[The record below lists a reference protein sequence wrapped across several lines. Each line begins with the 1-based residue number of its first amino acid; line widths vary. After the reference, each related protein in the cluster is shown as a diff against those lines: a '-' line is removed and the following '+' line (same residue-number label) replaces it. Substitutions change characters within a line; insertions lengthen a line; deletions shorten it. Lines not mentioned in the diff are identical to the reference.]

1 MTLCLIEVLGASKYS
16 RGSTIG
22 NGRSTH
28 SRGASRDKLPS
39 LELCGRQQN
48 AASDAQCPAVTAT
61 QAVAVAASATSAARL
76 SGGRRLTCRR
86 CFRDDLEITRMPLFV
101 WLGA

>member
-1 MTLCLIEVLGASKYS
+1 MIPEIDIWRAASLMLKRY
-16 RGSTIG
+16 GEK
-22 NGRSTH
+22 
-28 SRGASRDKLPS
+28 ALD
-39 LELCGRQQN
+39 CGRRQN
-48 AASDAQCPAVTAT
+48 VASYAQCPAVTAT

-86 CFRDDLEITRMPLFV
+86 CFRDDLETTRMPLFL